1 MKSIIAILAV
11 AAGLMIAGNALA
23 EETMPVEVKQL
34 LCLDCH
40 AVDHKVIGPAWRDVG
55 NRYKNAKTFE
65 YDGKQ
70 YPLLEGLVMKI
81 SKGSRGGAGHW
92 GDMPM
97 PAEDPTGIKH
107 DKIEK
112 MIKFILSLGK
122 S

>member
-1 MKSIIAILAV
+1 MKFIIAILAV
-11 AAGLMIAGNALA
+11 AAGLMIADSALA
-23 EETMPVEVKQL
+23 DAMPAEVKQL

-55 NRYKNAKTFE
+55 NRYRNAKTFE

-92 GDMPM
+92 GNMPM
-97 PAEDPTGIKH
+97 PAEDPTGTKH

-112 MIKFILSLGK
+112 MIKFILGLGK